1 MIYSIFSVGIKMIK
15 FKVNL
20 KDVYGY
26 EYLYTYD
33 VNTRLWVRE
42 DDLVSFTS
50 DQLIG
55 FLNKD
60 RIVVSMFKYDAL
72 PNCEKQKY
80 KEIEQAIKTSIR
92 RQFKVA

>member
-1 MIYSIFSVGIKMIK
+1 MIK

-33 VNTRLWVRE
+33 INTHLWVRE

-60 RIVVSMFKYDAL
+60 RIVVSMFKYDNL
-72 PNCEKQKY
+72 PKSEKLKY
-80 KEIEQAIKTSIR
+80 KEIERAIKSSNR